1 MGLHGRAGNVEATRP
16 DERLVMHDL
25 AESARPPEDGGLVSD
40 NLVYRYNPLASAD
53 GLSGK
58 EGTFNICTF

>member
-1 MGLHGRAGNVEATRP
+1 
-16 DERLVMHDL
+16 MHDL